1 MPIELQHR
9 HCQGKPSHIEEQ
21 QADPRRSQ
29 RHHHGLR
36 QALPATQ
43 LLGVAGARVVPAQQ
57 HEGHACQAQGGLAQR
72 KQTNNAHEY

>member
-21 QADPRRSQ
+21 QAHPSCIQ
-29 RHHHGLR
+29 RHHHGLS

-43 LLGVAGARVVPAQQ
+43 LSGIAAQVAPAQQ
-57 HEGHACQAQGGLAQR
+57 HEGCACQAQDGLAQR
-72 KQTNNAHEY
+72 KQTNYANPY